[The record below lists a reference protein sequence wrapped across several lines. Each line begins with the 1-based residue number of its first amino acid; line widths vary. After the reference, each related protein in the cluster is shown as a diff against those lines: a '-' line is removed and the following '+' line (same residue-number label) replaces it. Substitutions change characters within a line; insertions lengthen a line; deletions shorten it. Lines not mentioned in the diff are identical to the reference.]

1 MTDADK
7 QAMLTSM
14 TGETDSGIL
23 SVYLSIAENIVLA
36 KAYPFAHIYPTMPSK
51 YDLVQVDI
59 AAFLLNKRGAEGETS
74 HSENGV
80 NRSYEG
86 GDIPA
91 GIICR
96 ITPMASPIK
105 REENANETTS

>member
-14 TGETDSGIL
+14 TGETDSNIL
-23 SVYLSIAENIVLA
+23 SVYLTIAQNIVLA

-80 NRSYEG
+80 NRSYES

-105 REENANETTS
+105 GEENADETTS